1 MRERLFCRISLVI
14 GFEHGRLHH
23 RGEAL
28 ARCVRGLLNRI
39 DVYMRSK
46 RKAMLLRKTS
56 TFLDVTSSRFRV
68 TASRHIF
75 AMKLVYRVVFCFLET
90 CSKCDESRLC
100 YTPTTGEKA

>member
-14 GFEHGRLHH
+14 GFEHGRLRL

-39 DVYMRSK
+39 DVYMRRK

-56 TFLDVTSSRFRV
+56 TVFDVKSSSFRV
-68 TASRHIF
+68 TASRHVF
-75 AMKLVYRVVFCFLET
+75 AMTLVYRVVSCFLET

-100 YTPTTGEKA
+100 YTPTTSEKA